1 MLRFKPNIRYNGET
15 QKLLLDSNYE
25 VNGLFH
31 CSVITT
37 LGHYVQKK
45 KNHSGTFSIPLEVI
59 GIQMKDSFGVYS
71 KSCRRAD
78 PRHSAIHLFF

>member
-1 MLRFKPNIRYNGET
+1 MLRFKPNIRYNSET

-45 KNHSGTFSIPLEVI
+45 KIIPV
-59 GIQMKDSFGVYS
+59 
-71 KSCRRAD
+71 
-78 PRHSAIHLFF
+78 HSASHWK